1 MSTKTTSSVK
11 TTTNLQ
17 TGSTQSFRT
26 SYKTKTPTNVGTAGL
41 SSLARLEIIGITIL
55 TISIGSSLNQFT
67 IQDLEEISPN
77 YQLKNQFVPIEDPL
91 NTINYIQY
99 GDEVFDNLISFV
111 QGFSN
116 VGNIVKTYWDDVI
129 SFVESDELETAVNFL
144 TDFNRLFT
152 NINDAQDLYDAMTG
166 SNKVAYATFYD
177 DITWFVKWVYYS
189 PAELTA

>member
-55 TISIGSSLNQFT
+55 TISIGSSLNEFT